1 MKKLHSALSLLPVIC
16 TGLLLLGC
24 SKQYKDQDGNLF
36 NSVTIGNQEWMAENL
51 NVVTFRN
58 GDSIPLA
65 KTKEEW
71 ENAALEGRPVYCIYD
86 ISPGDNSK
94 TGKLCNWYAFNDSRM
109 IAPKGWHI
117 PSDREWIELSV
128 ELGMS
133 PAEAEKLHERGTDQ
147 GTRLK
152 DPGDRSWNLSDSI
165 SVNFSGFNALAGGCR
180 LNDGEYYMAN
190 VIAVFWSSTETET
203 GGAYAYGIHPA
214 PFFNRCDD
222 NKGLGMS
229 VRCIKDKQAL

>member
-1 MKKLHSALSLLPVIC
+1 MKRPVS
-16 TGLLLLGC
+16 TLQLLLLVCAGAFISGC
-24 SKQYKDQDGNLF
+24 TQNYKDQDGNSF
-36 NSVTIGNQEWMAENL
+36 KSVSIGKQEWMAENL

-58 GDSIPLA
+58 GDSIPQA

-71 ENAALEGRPVYCIYD
+71 ERAAAEGRPVYCIYD
-86 ISPGDNSK
+86 LNTVGNPG
-94 TGKLCNWYAFNDSRM
+94 TGKLYNWYAFNDSRM
-109 IAPKGWHI
+109 IAPKEWHI
-117 PSDREWIELSV
+117 PSDKEWIELSV

-133 PAEAEKLHERGTDQ
+133 PAEAEKLHERGTNQ

-152 DPGDRSWNLSDSI
+152 DPGDRNWNLSDSI
-165 SVNFSGFNALAGGCR
+165 SVDFTGFNAQAGGCR
-180 LNDGEYYMAN
+180 LNDGEYFLAN

-214 PFFNRCDD
+214 PYLNRCDD

-229 VRCIKDKQAL
+229 VRCIKD